1 MSLFKNEEVKPKTE
15 VEKVRLNINL
25 DQMLDKTIEHFTSV
39 NTGAFSKVQRGVK
52 TKESLMRDV
61 ENFLRTNKIREKDI
75 EEIKAKFEKYM
86 WGYHNIEELIDDE
99 TISDIK
105 IINKDTVRIKK
116 HGKRLTSNIKFSSD
130 DELKRFVNVVA
141 VKNKTN
147 VSEINALQNF
157 TDKTSNKKFILR
169 FNIATEYVNS
179 VPTPYLHIRKIPKTK
194 YSMNKLI
201 ELGMLTKEQAEFLI
215 NKAKNGD
222 GIIFTGKGASGKT
235 TLMNV
240 LLEEIP
246 HDKSGLV
253 IQENEEL
260 FSNVH
265 PDLMFQK
272 VRMSR
277 GEGKIQYT
285 LKDLSINGLLTDL
298 DYFIIGEIKGAEA
311 LYFLNA
317 SYTGHRCWASVH
329 GVNSTQAID
338 KLVDY
343 MKYESNYSKEDL
355 MKMLR
360 SLDTVVF
367 MKDFKAQEI
376 TEIVGYDEIKKELI
390 YNKVFEGSKK
400 IVNSCR

>member
-1 MSLFKNEEVKPKTE
+1 MSLFRKEEVKLKTE
-15 VEKVRLNINL
+15 FEKVKLNINL
-25 DQMLDKTIEHFTSV
+25 DEMLDKTIEHFTSV
-39 NTGAFSKVQRGVK
+39 NTGAFSKVQRGIK
-52 TKESLMRDV
+52 TKESLLNDV
-61 ENFLRTNKIREKDI
+61 VSYLKMNKLNEGEI
-75 EEIKAKFEKYM
+75 EEVKEKFEKYM
-86 WGYHNIEELIDDE
+86 WGYHILEELIDDE

-147 VSEINALQNF
+147 VAEINAIQNF
-157 TDKTSNKKFILR
+157 TDKTSNNKFILR

-179 VPTPYLHIRKIPKTK
+179 VSTPYLHIRKIPKIK
-194 YSMNKLI
+194 YTMDKLI
-201 ELGMLTKEQAEFLI
+201 EFGMLTREQAEFLI

-246 HDKSGLV
+246 HNKSGLV

-260 FSNVH
+260 FSNEH

-272 VRMSR
+272 VRTSR

-317 SYTGHRCWASVH
+317 AYTGHRCWASVH

-343 MKYESNYSKEDL
+343 MKYESDYSKEDL

-376 TEIVGYDEIKKELI
+376 TEIVGYDETKKELI

-400 IVNSCR
+400 IGKSCR

>member
-400 IVNSCR
+400 IGNSCR